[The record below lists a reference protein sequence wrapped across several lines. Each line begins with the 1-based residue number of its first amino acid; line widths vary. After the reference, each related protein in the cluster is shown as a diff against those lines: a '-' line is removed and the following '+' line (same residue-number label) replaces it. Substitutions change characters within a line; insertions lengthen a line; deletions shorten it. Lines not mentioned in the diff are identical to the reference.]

1 MHKLK
6 RRKLKSTLVTLIA
19 LIAAAAALLTLA
31 SCGGEPVTPPTPSNT
46 QAGAVSPAQTPAS
59 PSETPAAPS
68 YLDTVS
74 EIVMCYLP
82 NEGSDE
88 YTESRGF
95 LHRDLGDY
103 LGVEVTEINAA
114 DYNAVVEAMRT
125 KNADIAS
132 FGPVS
137 YVQAHD
143 RSNAEALVLVAPD
156 GKKELTGYTSLIITQ
171 PSSSVKTLSDLEG
184 RSFAYVDPASTSGN
198 YVPTLEFMNAF
209 PGKTN
214 EDFHSNGAFF
224 SSVTFSGKHQNS
236 VYAVVNGDV
245 DAAAVASDTLR
256 SMILNGEVSED
267 QFVVIHESA
276 KIPTSPIAIR
286 GDLPQDLKD
295 KVKEFFL
302 GYRNDEYFAA
312 IYGLTPEDNA
322 SFIEAD
328 DSDYDYVRELMEK
341 VMPPQ

>member
-1 MHKLK
+1 MRILK
-6 RRKLKSTLVTLIA
+6 TVFLSA
-19 LIAAAAALLTLA
+19 LASAALLSAAACGA
-31 SCGGEPVTPPTPSNT
+31 SAPAPVQTP
-46 QAGAVSPAQTPAS
+46 VSPAAPAS
-59 PSETPAAPS
+59 PSAPS

-82 NEGSDE
+82 NEGSEE
-88 YTESRGF
+88 YNESRGF
-95 LHRDLGDY
+95 LHEDLGDY
-103 LGVEVTEINAA
+103 LGIEVTEINAA

-125 KNADIAS
+125 KKADLAS
-132 FGPVS
+132 YGPVS

-143 RSNAEALVLVAPD
+143 RSNAEALVLVAPE
-156 GKKELTGYTSLIITQ
+156 GNKSLTGYTSLIITL
-171 PSSSVKTLSDLEG
+171 PDSPVKTLADLEG
-184 RSFAYVDPASTSGN
+184 KSFAYVDPASTSGN

-214 EDFHSNGAFF
+214 EDFHTNGAFF

-236 VYAVVNGDV
+236 VYAVINGDV

-256 SMILNGEVSED
+256 AMLLNGEVSED
-267 QFVVIHESA
+267 QYAVIHESA
-276 KIPTSPIAIR
+276 KIPTSPLAIR

-295 KVKEFFL
+295 KIKEFFL
-302 GYRNDEYFAA
+302 GYQNDEYFSA
-312 IYGLTPEDNA
+312 IYGLSPNEKPR
-322 SFIEAD
+322 FIEAD